1 MRRRRLQ
8 PKAAPAPSRG
18 RGPGTVV
25 PGGVGAPRITWIDSL
40 VPSRVQVPIRPVVV
54 KPRPARV
61 LPLNVALLTIE
72 VLEVYEE
79 SIEKRFDNPFKR
91 VVKPVTLEAGPIKA
105 DPLKLLGPVIVKR
118 GDKRPGPVQIVAL
131 EDRINPFPPQEVV
144 PIDVAPVRSR
154 LPLV

>member
-61 LPLNVALLTIE
+61 VPLNVALLTIE

-79 SIEKRFDNPFKR
+79 SIEKKFDNPFKR
-91 VVKPVTLEAGPIKA
+91 VVKPVTLEAGPITA
-105 DPLKLLGPVIVKR
+105 DPLKLLGPVIVK
-118 GDKRPGPVQIVAL
+118 
-131 EDRINPFPPQEVV
+131 
-144 PIDVAPVRSR
+144 
-154 LPLV
+154 

>member
-1 MRRRRLQ
+1 LRRRRLQ

-91 VVKPVTLEAGPIKA
+91 VVNPVTLEAAAKA

-131 EDRINPFPPQEVV
+131 EDRINPFPPQEVL